1 MKNVLL
7 IAFLAGCAG
16 GGKPE
21 PQDSFDD
28 LDGKADA
35 FSGKIK
41 VAGNLAYNDAA
52 LRLKY
57 SSTPLYRG
65 VTFTAAS
72 GDAVEVW
79 VRSTQGDP
87 VTWILDANY
96 KVVAKND
103 DASADVTDSHLAV
116 TLRKSGTFYVVF
128 RDYSYESHYFNV
140 ELKGKRTTVSC
151 APAFASGGSNAT
163 LDELGQIFED
173 NNAGWALQTRTLASC
188 VDYQDSATLEKLRAM
203 FQSGGFLD
211 ATPVLVKPVA
221 GGGSQ
226 FVDLLDR
233 ALASLHDRAGA
244 NSRADSLEGSLK
256 SPVLAAPSAYLEVSL
271 STNAEECSQVGDA
284 LIDTRSG
291 IVYLITQ
298 LLPC

>member
-1 MKNVLL
+1 VKKLFL
-7 IAFLAGCAG
+7 IAFLAGCA

-35 FSGKIK
+35 FAGKIK

-52 LRLKY
+52 LRVKY

-65 VTFTAAS
+65 VSFNAQS
-72 GDAVEVW
+72 GDAVELW

-87 VTWILDANY
+87 VTWIL
-96 KVVAKND
+96 
-103 DASADVTDSHLAV
+103 
-116 TLRKSGTFYVVF
+116 

-140 ELKGKRTTVSC
+140 ELKGKPSASSC
-151 APAFASGGSNAT
+151 APALASGGSNAT
-163 LDELGQIFED
+163 VDELGQIFED

-188 VDYQDSATLEKLRAM
+188 VDYKDGATLEKLRAM

-226 FVDLLDR
+226 FAALLDR

-271 STNAEECSQVGDA
+271 STDAEECSQVGDA
-284 LIDTRSG
+284 LIDTRTG
-291 IVYLITQ
+291 VVYLITQ